1 MWVCGLTEKTG
12 EQRHEG
18 DTDEGNAAACHELL
32 HTLGLCAG
40 VIVAVAFEQ
49 VDYTPNAKTGTES
62 DNEGLENTN
71 SRVKKFHRL
80 NVAER
85 KECKAQTTDFAVQH
99 SFQKFLFFIDFGS
112 GHSVLGIIK
121 TALWRFRT
129 HRRRPPQRLGK
140 LHPVLF

>member
-1 MWVCGLTEKTG
+1 MSVLAEQTG
-12 EQRHEG
+12 EQRYES
-18 DTDEGNAAACHELL
+18 DADEGNAAARHELL

-99 SFQKFLFFIDFGS
+99 SFQKFLLILEVVILS
-112 GHSVLGIIK
+112 WV
-121 TALWRFRT
+121 
-129 HRRRPPQRLGK
+129 
-140 LHPVLF
+140 